1 MLSLSQSKDRHVI
14 SGNDELLGEMED
26 VLYTNKVFVGAPVSV
41 TLTSDAWDIQTPE
54 RIDDRGL

>member
-54 RIDDRGL
+54 A